1 MVASGI
7 SIKWRIL
14 LRTYKFI
21 FINLISL
28 LTATACAR
36 AQILSFGL
44 RGGVPLT
51 DGFSG
56 TPSVSASL
64 VPTSTD
70 RFVIGPT
77 VELHLPF
84 GVGVQADALYRT
96 YTVAGTVTQWEFP
109 ILASYRFH
117 TKAPLI
123 HPFLDAGPTFNHV
136 SVSAP
141 NNATTRGAAGFAIG
155 AGLEAKFL
163 FLRVEPELRY
173 THWGQTNFNYFN
185 VTSNQNELEFLI
197 GITF

>member
-1 MVASGI
+1 M
-7 SIKWRIL
+7 
-14 LRTYKFI
+14 LRNYKFI